1 MGLEEPND
9 PCNRI
14 GGHRVG
20 IREVEAVLST
30 GIDDLLR
37 FGSNRSRQV
46 YEFLALHQWNSTIGI
61 AVQFDKGRQMFDLGD
76 HRIGHATVQD
86 DYRRYALIMS
96 RCVSGDV
103 AA

>member
-1 MGLEEPND
+1 
-9 PCNRI
+9 
-14 GGHRVG
+14 
-20 IREVEAVLST
+20 VLPT
-30 GIDDLLR
+30 GIGDLL
-37 FGSNRSRQV
+37 GWCSNRSGELH
-46 YEFLALHQWNSTIGI
+46 EFFALRQWNSTIGV

-86 DYRRYALIMS
+86 GYRRYALIMS